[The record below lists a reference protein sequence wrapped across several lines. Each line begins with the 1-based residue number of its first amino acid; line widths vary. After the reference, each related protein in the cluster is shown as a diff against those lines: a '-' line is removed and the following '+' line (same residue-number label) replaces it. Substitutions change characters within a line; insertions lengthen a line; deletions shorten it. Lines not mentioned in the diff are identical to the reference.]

1 MSAPRPPAPPIHVL
15 LVEDDADLRGL
26 VTNSLRAQGFRV
38 DAVGDIPAMDRAL
51 ARANPDVLLLD
62 IMLPGSEDGL
72 AACRRLRTG
81 PHAALPILLLT
92 ARGEE
97 VDRVLGLE
105 FGADDYVT
113 KPFSVRELAARIR
126 AVLRRARPS
135 LDGGTAPRL
144 AFNGWLLDPGGRSLA
159 NPEGRPLDLTTAE
172 FDLLACLVAR
182 PFRVLTRDQ
191 IMDLTRLDPAAAF
204 DRAVDVTLSRLR
216 RKLQDAGASPNLIKT
231 VRNAGY
237 MFAAPVREA

>member
-1 MSAPRPPAPPIHVL
+1 MPDPRPPSPPIQVL
-15 LVEDDADLRGL
+15 VVEDDAELRAL
-26 VTNSLRAQGFRV
+26 VADSLRTQGFV
-38 DAVGDIPAMDRAL
+38 VEAVGDVAALDRAL
-51 ARANPDVLLLD
+51 ARAVPDVLLLD
-62 IMLPGSEDGL
+62 IMLPGGEDGL
-72 AACRRLRTG
+72 AACRRLRAG
-81 PHAALPILLLT
+81 PHAALPVLLLT

-135 LDGGTAPRL
+135 LEAAAASRL
-144 AFNGWLLDPGGRSLA
+144 AFNGWLLDVGARCLVNA
-159 NPEGRPLDLTTAE
+159 EGTPLELTTAE
-172 FDLLACLVAR
+172 FDLLACLAAR

-216 RKLQDAGASPNLIKT
+216 RKLQEAGASPNLIKT

-237 MFAAPVREA
+237 MFAAPVREG